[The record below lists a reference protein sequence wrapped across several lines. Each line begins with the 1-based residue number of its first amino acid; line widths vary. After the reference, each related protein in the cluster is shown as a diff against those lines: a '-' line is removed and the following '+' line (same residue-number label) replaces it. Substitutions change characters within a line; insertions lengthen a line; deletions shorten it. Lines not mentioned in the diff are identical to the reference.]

1 MDPPAI
7 IKAVPTV
14 TLLLP
19 LLILNSIIPLLKSI
33 GLEFCFVSFIFF
45 YLPVLVYGVIIYL
58 QSRWLPTL
66 SFMLEQSA
74 CWHWLPLCS
83 EEASIK
89 RLECCLC
96 FYSSSSRW
104 HFTKG
109 LHPRRFQFLR
119 SKLQFF
125 PHTISLLRSIN
136 NTQNTKPNMLTKTQL
151 VTKPW

>member
-7 IKAVPTV
+7 IKAVPVV

-58 QSRWLPTL
+58 QSRWLLTL

-74 CWHWLPLCS
+74 C
-83 EEASIK
+83 
-89 RLECCLC
+89 
-96 FYSSSSRW
+96 
-104 HFTKG
+104 
-109 LHPRRFQFLR
+109 
-119 SKLQFF
+119 
-125 PHTISLLRSIN
+125 
-136 NTQNTKPNMLTKTQL
+136 
-151 VTKPW
+151 